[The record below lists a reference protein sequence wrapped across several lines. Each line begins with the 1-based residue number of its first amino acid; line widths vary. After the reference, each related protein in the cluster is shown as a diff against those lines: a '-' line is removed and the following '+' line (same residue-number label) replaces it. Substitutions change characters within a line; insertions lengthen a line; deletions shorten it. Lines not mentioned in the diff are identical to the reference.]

1 MKLNSCL
8 IAYPL
13 VSVIIPYFNR
23 IELTRRA
30 VSSVLAQTY
39 SNFEI
44 ILISDASTED
54 ESILV
59 ELLSN
64 NENVVHIKLQ
74 KNAGPSRARNEGVN
88 SAKGEYIAFL
98 DSDDTWEKD
107 KLRIQIDQMLKN
119 NWSFSHTSYYR
130 HDTRNGQTKVVR
142 SGLRHYIFPWPAF
155 RCIIATPTVVMC
167 RDLLRNFSFRPD
179 LRFAEDTFLWLELS
193 KQFTLHGIDIPLT
206 KVFVGEQTTAL
217 NDSIHAKALRLLAI
231 EGLAGHHILLFV
243 HAIYRVA
250 RKMQKKLVRDTL
262 IYSQTDR
269 SK

>member
-1 MKLNSCL
+1 MNPHGL
-8 IAYPL
+8 IAHPL

-54 ESILV
+54 DSILA

-64 NENVVHIKLQ
+64 KKNVVHIKLQ
-74 KNAGPSRARNEGVN
+74 KNVGPSGARNEGIN

-107 KLRIQIDQMLKN
+107 KLKIQIDQMLKN

-130 HDTRNGQTKVVR
+130 HDTRNGQVKAVR

-155 RCIIATPTVVMC
+155 RCIIATPTVVMD
-167 RDLLRNFSFRPD
+167 RNLLCDFSFRSD

-193 KQFTLHGIDIPLT
+193 KRLILHGIDIPLT
-206 KVFVGEQTTAL
+206 NVFTGELTTAL

-231 EGLAGHHILLFV
+231 EGLAGHHILLSV
-243 HAIYRVA
+243 HAMYRVA
-250 RKMQKKLVRDTL
+250 RKIQRKISRLSRHL
-262 IYSQTDR
+262 F
-269 SK
+269 